1 MWEKLN
7 NSSLLFSKNFY
18 LSNESNFYLRTSF
31 INKLYYY
38 YCQKGY
44 YNIIST
50 QIVNLLISNFMIL
63 FIMFL
68 VNCVNIVGILKLDD
82 HEQLGSYIHWNQF
95 FNMNYFMWSLFIVF
109 LIFTCVRLLNLIDDI
124 FSYHN
129 IRLYYKTTLKI
140 RDSDLEYLEWN
151 DIIETINYNTSTT
164 LNIFYINSIINSK
177 ENYLISLFDNKIIDV
192 FHINSLIGW
201 NIIYCILYSIF
212 DSNYK
217 VDPDIFSDR
226 IKFIKRISDRMKAI
240 SIINFIFMPFILL
253 FILFYYIFNYGEKF
267 YNDPNLVVSRV
278 FTNKTKWKFR
288 NYNELNHEF
297 DKRIECANK
306 HAKKY
311 AGLFSSK
318 LLETFTR
325 LIVFIASSFF
335 IVLLVLSIIN
345 DSILVNLYIANN
357 KTVLWFLGIL
367 APIIA
372 LGKNIVSKNIQ
383 DQPKDV
389 MQNISEHVSIDS
401 EYIEKANFTHIK
413 NKFFAMYEYKI
424 YTLLK
429 DIFYTIISPFELWT
443 LSYEAHN
450 IMDFIIQ
457 NTETH
462 DELLFICKQ
471 ANFDNLADL
480 ISEYNEYDKNNIP
493 EKYKK
498 KLEALKYFK
507 KNYPEWYTK
516 YEKENRFM
524 NTSVKVNII

>member
-1 MWEKLN
+1 M
-7 NSSLLFSKNFY
+7 
-18 LSNESNFYLRTSF
+18 
-31 INKLYYY
+31 
-38 YCQKGY
+38 
-44 YNIIST
+44 
-50 QIVNLLISNFMIL
+50 
-63 FIMFL
+63 
-68 VNCVNIVGILKLDD
+68 
-82 HEQLGSYIHWNQF
+82 
-95 FNMNYFMWSLFIVF
+95 
-109 LIFTCVRLLNLIDDI
+109 
-124 FSYHN
+124 
-129 IRLYYKTTLKI
+129 
-140 RDSDLEYLEWN
+140 
-151 DIIETINYNTSTT
+151 
-164 LNIFYINSIINSK
+164 
-177 ENYLISLFDNKIIDV
+177 
-192 FHINSLIGW
+192 
-201 NIIYCILYSIF
+201 
-212 DSNYK
+212 
-217 VDPDIFSDR
+217 
-226 IKFIKRISDRMKAI
+226 
-240 SIINFIFMPFILL
+240 
-253 FILFYYIFNYGEKF
+253 LFYYIFNYGEKF

-297 DKRIECANK
+297 DKRIGCANK

-345 DSILVNLYIANN
+345 DSILVNLYIVNN

-372 LGKNIVSKNIQ
+372 LGKNIVSKNVQ
-383 DQPKDV
+383 QPKDI
-389 MQNISEHVSIDS
+389 MQKISEYVYIDP
-401 EYIEKANFTHIK
+401 EYIEEANLTHIK
-413 NKFFAMYEYKI
+413 NKFFNMYEYKV

-471 ANFDNLADL
+471 ANFDNLAEL
-480 ISEYNEYDKNNIP
+480 ISEYNEYNENNIP

-498 KLEALKYFK
+498 KIESIKYFK
-507 KNYPEWYTK
+507 QNYPEWYTK

-524 NTSVKVNII
+524 NASVKVNII